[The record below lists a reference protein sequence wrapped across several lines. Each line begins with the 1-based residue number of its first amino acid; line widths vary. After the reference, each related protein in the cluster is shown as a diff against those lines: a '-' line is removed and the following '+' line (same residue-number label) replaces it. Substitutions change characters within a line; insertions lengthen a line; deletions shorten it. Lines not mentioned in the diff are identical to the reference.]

1 MRKIF
6 LSGLLLLC
14 SLACEGPIEV
24 NYESGLVEIE
34 SKSVK
39 IDLSEPGTLESALS
53 EYKEVDVVS
62 LTVSGPINGSDISV
76 IRRLAGVTKDGIST
90 YGELKNLDLS
100 NAQILSGG
108 DFYYQSSNGNKYT
121 TSTGVL
127 SPFIFNKCH
136 SLETVILP
144 AVKELGHASFAECDN
159 LSSVSFTG
167 EPIKISDYCFYECH
181 SLARMS
187 LPSSIRHIGDWAFY

>member
-1 MRKIF
+1 MRKI
-6 LSGLLLLC
+6 LILGVLLFC
-14 SLACEGPIEV
+14 SPACEGTIEID
-24 NYESGLVEIE
+24 YESGLVEIE

-100 NAQILSGG
+100 KAQILSGG
-108 DFYYQSSNGNKYT
+108 DFYYQTSNGNKYT

-136 SLETVILP
+136 SLEITCRPFVLQESRLKFPII
-144 AVKELGHASFAECDN
+144 
-159 LSSVSFTG
+159 VSTNVTHLLVCL
-167 EPIKISDYCFYECH
+167 YH
-181 SLARMS
+181 
-187 LPSSIRHIGDWAFY
+187 LPSGT